1 MDESRENPETPET
14 PDARPDEP
22 DGRPALTLQLTVDCA
37 DPRRLVPFWAEALR
51 YVPEPP
57 PEGHASWR
65 AYWAAI
71 GVPEEELGDGAGD
84 LPESLVDPAGV
95 GPRVWFQ
102 QVPEPKTGKNRLHLD
117 LKVGGGRAVPL
128 AVRRARVDGEVAR
141 LTALGAT
148 VLYAMDEP
156 DGMDSYAVVLQD
168 PEGNEFC
175 VV

>member
-1 MDESRENPETPET
+1 
-14 PDARPDEP
+14 
-22 DGRPALTLQLTVDCA
+22 
-37 DPRRLVPFWAEALR
+37 
-51 YVPEPP
+51 
-57 PEGHASWR
+57 
-65 AYWAAI
+65 AAI

-141 LTALGAT
+141 LTAIGAT

-156 DGMDSYAVVLQD
+156 DGMDYYAVVLQD

>member
-1 MDESRENPETPET
+1 MDENERAERPE
-14 PDARPDEP
+14 
-22 DGRPALTLQLTVDCA
+22 LTLQLTIDCA
-37 DPRRLVPFWAEALR
+37 DPARLVPFWAEALR

-65 AYWAAI
+65 AYWAAC
-71 GVPEEELGDGAGD
+71 GVPEEELGDAGGD
-84 LPESLVDPAGV
+84 LPESLVDPAGA

-102 QVPEPKTGKNRLHLD
+102 RVPEPKTAKNRVHLD

-128 AVRRARVDGEVAR
+128 ALRRTRVDGEVSR

-148 VLYAMDEP
+148 VLYTMDEP
-156 DGMDSYAVVLQD
+156 HGTDHYAVVLQD